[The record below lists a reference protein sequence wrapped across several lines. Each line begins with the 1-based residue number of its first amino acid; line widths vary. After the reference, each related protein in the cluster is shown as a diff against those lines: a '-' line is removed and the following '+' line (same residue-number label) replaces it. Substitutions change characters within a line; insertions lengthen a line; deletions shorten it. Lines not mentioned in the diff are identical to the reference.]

1 MHHKMF
7 YNDRMATQ
15 SCFRK
20 NIRLILCIMVLV
32 FCSPNYVASAEKY
45 YYYLHVSSFRLKKN
59 ASQDAARL
67 QDKGYDTTIRREK
80 VANLGY
86 WYRVYVGPFSSLKEA
101 NFKGKELKRRK
112 LVEYVAIQKKEEL
125 AGRRIPKKP
134 EPAAPPPV
142 RKMPAEL
149 PIMPEE
155 IVKAKKP
162 PVSIPSVEE
171 REAVKKPALPTA
183 PEPSAEIAAK
193 PPPEMI
199 GFRWKGAGRN
209 IPQGHISLG
218 LRHTYQ
224 EIETELTR
232 RTQITSDGTATTSEE
247 VSLSESEK
255 QGFYTKMHMDS
266 LHIRFG
272 LTNYLE
278 VFADIAGTYRELSD
292 FSFSYGGGL
301 RLNLFEV
308 KQGGLRGIYGALQ
321 GEYSG
326 GEVKYDYTSSN
337 GNQWEKEADWQDL
350 SAKGEIGLTRSRF
363 AGYAGAVYFHYSE
376 DTERQ
381 LLHSLP
387 PSVTSFVFQDELEQE
402 SFGAYGGVVIRLT
415 PAFLVN
421 IEGQTGSQKSIF
433 GALEYHF

>member
-1 MHHKMF
+1 MF
-7 YNDRMATQ
+7 YNTPMATQ
-15 SCFRK
+15 FSFQRD
-20 NIRLILCIMVLV
+20 IWLVLCIIFLV
-32 FCSPNYVASAEKY
+32 FCYPDYVTSAEKY
-45 YYYLHVSSFRLKKN
+45 YYYLHVSSFRLKKS

-67 QDKGYDTTIRREK
+67 QDKGYDATIRREK
-80 VANLGY
+80 VADLGY

-101 NFKGKELKRRK
+101 NLKKKELKRRK

-125 AGRRIPKKP
+125 IGRELPKKP

-142 RKMPAEL
+142 PKKPAEL

-155 IVKAKKP
+155 IVEAKKP

-183 PEPSAEIAAK
+183 PEPLAKIAVK
-193 PPPEMI
+193 PPREKI
-199 GFRWKGAGRN
+199 EFRWKGVGRN
-209 IPQGHISLG
+209 MPQGHISLG
-218 LRHTYQ
+218 FRHTYQ

-232 RTQITSDGTATTSEE
+232 RTQITSDGTTTTSEE
-247 VSLSESEK
+247 VPLSESEK

-266 LHIRFG
+266 LDIRFG

-278 VFADIAGTYRELSD
+278 VFAEIAGTYRELSD
-292 FSFSYGGGL
+292 FGLAYGGGL

-308 KQGGLRGIYGALQ
+308 KQGGLRGFYGALQ
-321 GEYSG
+321 GEYLG
-326 GEVKYDYTSSN
+326 GEVKHDYTSPD
-337 GNQWEKEADWQDL
+337 GNKWEKEANWQEF

-363 AGYAGAVYFHYSE
+363 AGYAGAVYFRYSE

-381 LLHSLP
+381 SLHNLP
-387 PSVTSFVFQDELEQE
+387 PSLTSFVFQDELEQE

-415 PAFLVN
+415 PGFLVN
-421 IEGQTGSQKSIF
+421 IEGQAGSQESIS